1 MSSIGK
7 IKKNAEKYRLEQ
19 FCRQMTPEQYKQ
31 ALTTAV
37 RTATENLAL
46 EYDRNLNKMKEETN
60 KKIDSIVN
68 VAINMTSVEF
78 LYEIGRQLDCYI
90 DKPENMEQKID
101 LVQEIGE
108 NVAKIIQ
115 NYDKKEFDK
124 KRKQVEKIFK
134 IKF

>member
-1 MSSIGK
+1 MSSISK
-7 IKKNAEKYRLEQ
+7 IRKNADKYRMEE

-31 ALTTAV
+31 ALKTAV
-37 RTATENLAL
+37 KAATENLAI
-46 EYDRNLNKMKEETN
+46 EYDRMLQKNQEETN

-124 KRKQVEKIFK
+124 KRKQVEKIFN